1 MYTLI
6 IAEATLQLDAAWAGV
21 LVAILGL
28 FLTIIL
34 AGHTAMAWFIRL
46 SIRSAIADLKREL
59 EGKIEGAVT
68 DAAAARQNSDAT
80 LHNQVMWMEHTN
92 GIDQSQIIRPTDH
105 P

>member
-21 LVAILGL
+21 LVATLGL

-59 EGKIEGAVT
+59 R
-68 DAAAARQNSDAT
+68 ARSR
-80 LHNQVMWMEHTN
+80 
-92 GIDQSQIIRPTDH
+92 GR
-105 P
+105 

>member
-6 IAEATLQLDAAWAGV
+6 LAESTLQLDAAWAGV

-34 AGHTAMAWFIRL
+34 AGFTAMAWFIRL
-46 SIRSAIADLKREL
+46 SIKSAIADLKREL
-59 EGKIEGAVT
+59 EAKIEAAVT
-68 DAAAARQNSDAT
+68 DSAAARQTSDAT